1 MPVAAANGIDISYTD
16 SGGEG
21 PVVVFSHGFL
31 MDHTMFDQQ
40 VSALAPQY
48 RVITWDQR
56 GHGDTRATGP
66 FTYWDS
72 AADVL
77 ALLDQLGVERAVLAG
92 MSQGGFLSLRAAL
105 TAPDRVR
112 ALVLIDSQAGQEDP
126 AAAPG
131 YEQMHQIWL
140 DNGPGPVQE
149 IVASIILGPG
159 RWDDWYAKWNEQYA
173 QWAPDD
179 LGQLTWPF
187 RCLMDRDDI
196 TGRLAEITC
205 PSLIVHGTADAAIP
219 LARAQAVRDGLAG
232 PVTFTVVEGAP
243 HASNVTHADEVN
255 QAIRGFLNGL
265 GEGG

>member
-40 VSALAPQY
+40 VSALAPRY

-72 AADVL
+72 AADML

-159 RWDDWYAKWNEQYA
+159 QWDDWYAKWNEQYA